1 MVLDKNM
8 GNAINTFVK
17 SLEDEQKSGKLVENS
32 IKKNNENK
40 ESSGF
45 EEITNFVKRAVE
57 IICIGEKVNVEADEE
72 NLKISVYGNDL
83 GIAIGKDGGNIEAL
97 EYVTNL
103 IGRRKKLI
111 DNNVIIDIKDYRKR
125 NIEKIKKVAIE
136 MAKKAIKEGK
146 KIILKPM
153 PSHERK
159 IIHNVL
165 SSLKEVQTRSK
176 NEEPNRRVII
186 YPVGN
191 S

>member
-1 MVLDKNM
+1 MLLDENM
-8 GNAINTFVK
+8 GDAINTFVK
-17 SLEDEQKSGKLVENS
+17 SLEDEQKSGKLAESS
-32 IKKNNENK
+32 IKEDRKYK
-40 ESSGF
+40 EFSGF
-45 EEITNFVKRAVE
+45 EKITNFVKKVVE
-57 IICIGEKVNVEADEE
+57 SICIGEKVNVKVDEE
-72 NLKISVYGNDL
+72 NLKISIYGNDL
-83 GIAIGKDGGNIEAL
+83 GIAIGKDGRNIEAL

-111 DNNVIIDIKDYRKR
+111 DKNVIIDIKDYRKR
-125 NIEKIKKVAIE
+125 NIEKIKKVAIK
-136 MAKKAIKEGK
+136 MAKKAIKEGR

-186 YPVGN
+186 YPTDN

>member
-1 MVLDKNM
+1 MLDENM
-8 GNAINTFVK
+8 GDAINTFVK
-17 SLEDEQKSGKLVENS
+17 SLENEQKSGKLVENS
-32 IKKNNENK
+32 IKENNKNK

-57 IICIGEKVNVEADEE
+57 IICIGEKVNIKADEE

-83 GIAIGKDGGNIEAL
+83 GIAIGKDGRNIEAL

-111 DNNVIIDIKDYRKR
+111 GKNVIIDIKDYRKR

-136 MAKKAIKEGK
+136 MAKKAIKEGR

-159 IIHNVL
+159 IIHNIL
-165 SSLKEVQTRSK
+165 SSLKEVKTRSQ

-191 S
+191 N

>member
-1 MVLDKNM
+1 MLLDENM

-17 SLEDEQKSGKLVENS
+17 SLEDEQKSGKLAESS
-32 IKKNNENK
+32 IKEDRKYK
-40 ESSGF
+40 EFSGF
-45 EEITNFVKRAVE
+45 EKITNFVKKVVE
-57 IICIGEKVNVEADEE
+57 SICIGEKVNVKVDEE
-72 NLKISVYGNDL
+72 NLKISIYGNDL
-83 GIAIGKDGGNIEAL
+83 GIAIGKDGRNIEAL

-111 DNNVIIDIKDYRKR
+111 NKNAIIDIKDYRKR
-125 NIEKIKKVAIE
+125 NIEKIKKVAIK
-136 MAKKAIKEGK
+136 MAKKAIKEGR

-186 YPVGN
+186 YPTGN

>member
-1 MVLDKNM
+1 MPLDENM
-8 GNAINTFVK
+8 GDAINTFVK

-32 IKKNNENK
+32 IKEDHKYE
-40 ESSGF
+40 EFSGF
-45 EEITNFVKRAVE
+45 EKITNFVKKVVE
-57 IICIGEKVNVEADEE
+57 SICIGEKVNVKVDEE

-83 GIAIGKDGGNIEAL
+83 RIAIGKGGRNIEAL

-111 DNNVIIDIKDYRKR
+111 NKNVIVDIKDYRKR
-125 NIEKIKKVAIE
+125 NIEKIKKVATE
-136 MAKKAIKEGK
+136 MAKKAIKEGR

-165 SSLKEVQTRSK
+165 SS
-176 NEEPNRRVII
+176 
-186 YPVGN
+186 
-191 S
+191 

>member
-1 MVLDKNM
+1 MLLDENM
-8 GNAINTFVK
+8 GDAINTFVK
-17 SLEDEQKSGKLVENS
+17 SLEDEQKSGKLAESS
-32 IKKNNENK
+32 IKEDRKYK
-40 ESSGF
+40 EFSGF
-45 EEITNFVKRAVE
+45 EKITNFVKKVVE
-57 IICIGEKVNVEADEE
+57 SICIGEKVNVKVDEE
-72 NLKISVYGNDL
+72 NLKISIYGNDL
-83 GIAIGKDGGNIEAL
+83 GIAIGKDGRNIEAL

-111 DNNVIIDIKDYRKR
+111 NKNAIIDIKDYRKR
-125 NIEKIKKVAIE
+125 NIEKIKKVAIK
-136 MAKKAIKEGK
+136 MAKKAIKEGR

-186 YPVGN
+186 YPTGN